1 MQASYNE
8 EEKVIHELFLK
19 DSSKTEAQKIVRPPG
34 ANGTLSAVKVSLSYT
49 PITITN
55 FDETTGYI
63 YLHFWERAVS
73 ELYKD
78 AQLYI
83 SLCHFNETSYYIM

>member
-1 MQASYNE
+1 MQTAYGE

-34 ANGTLSAVKVSLSYT
+34 TNGTLSAVEVSLRYV
-49 PITITN
+49 PIAITN

-63 YLHFWERAVS
+63 YLHFWESLVGR
-73 ELYKD
+73 LCR
-78 AQLYI
+78 QLYI
-83 SLCHFNETSYYIM
+83 VREC